1 MEIPL
6 ARYQSILLDQIHE
19 SCSSSSFQLSYSFP
33 KVFNFPRKY
42 LFSGYGFSLNRKKW
56 KNSFGRIVCSSL
68 VEQLKPKPQLKPKR
82 EPNRVDAEE
91 VEDPVLKDTQIRKS
105 SLRIC
110 SQIEKLV
117 LCNKFR
123 EAFELFEILE
133 IQGCLQIGVRTYDA
147 LVTACIGLRSIRCVK
162 RVFGYMINS
171 GFEPDQLMM
180 NRILLMHVKCGMM
193 IDARRLFDEMP
204 ERNLVSFNNI
214 IVGLVGFGNYLEAF
228 RLFQMMLEEFS
239 DSDSRTF
246 AMMFSASAGLGS
258 VYAGKQ
264 LHACVMKMGI
274 GDDTFV
280 SCALIDMY
288 GKCGCIE
295 DAQSVFD
302 DMPEKATVAW
312 NNLIKGYLLHGY
324 SEEALCLLYEMQ
336 DSGACMDHF
345 TFSIVVGIC
354 TRLAKLELTKQAHAS
369 IIRRG
374 FGSDLVLN
382 STLVDFYSKWGRVDA
397 ARNVFDK
404 MPYKNLIS
412 WNTLM
417 FGYAHHGRGAEAVR
431 LFEKMN
437 TEKVA
442 PNHVTFL
449 AVLSACA
456 NSSLLELG
464 WDIFQ
469 SMTGD
474 HKIKPR
480 AMHYAC
486 MIELLGREGLLDEAF
501 ALIRRTPFKATAN
514 MWAALLDACRAHG
527 NMELGK
533 LAAEKLYGMEPEK
546 LGNYVVLFNLYNSM
560 GKREEATGVLKT
572 LRDKGLRIMP
582 ACSWVEVR
590 DQTHCFLS
598 GDKCDTYGET
608 VKRQIYQ
615 KSDDLME
622 EIREN
627 GCLPEGEETLLPDV
641 EENEERVLRYHS
653 EKLAL
658 AYGLINTP
666 NWKPLQITQSHRMC
680 NDCHKTVQFASL
692 VSGREIVV
700 RDASKFH
707 HFKQGQCSCGGY
719 W

>member
-1 MEIPL
+1 M
-6 ARYQSILLDQIHE
+6 
-19 SCSSSSFQLSYSFP
+19 CS
-33 KVFNFPRKY
+33 
-42 LFSGYGFSLNRKKW
+42 
-56 KNSFGRIVCSSL
+56 SSL
-68 VEQLKPKPQLKPKR
+68 VEQLKPKPKPIPKPKPKR
-82 EPNRVDAEE
+82 ESDRVDAEE
-91 VEDPVLKDTQIRKS
+91 VEHPVLEDAQIRKS

-117 LCNKFR
+117 LCNRFR

-133 IQGCLQIGVRTYDA
+133 IRGCLQIDVRTYDA
-147 LVTACIGLRSIRCVK
+147 LVTACIGLRSIRCVQ
-162 RVFGYMINS
+162 RVFEYMINS
-171 GFEPDQLMM
+171 GFEPDQPMM

-193 IDARRLFDEMP
+193 IEARRLFDEMP

-228 RLFQMMLEEFS
+228 RLFQMMWEEFS
-239 DSDSRTF
+239 ECDPRTF
-246 AMMFSASAGLGS
+246 AMMFSAAAGLGS
-258 VYAGKQ
+258 VHAGKQ
-264 LHACVMKMGI
+264 LHACVVKTGV

-295 DAQSVFD
+295 DAQHVFD
-302 DMPEKATVAW
+302 DMPEKTTVGW
-312 NNLIKGYLLHGY
+312 NNLVKGYALHGY
-324 SEEALCLLYEMQ
+324 SEEALCLLYEMR
-336 DSGACMDHF
+336 DSGACMDPF

-369 IIRRG
+369 LIRRG

-382 STLVDFYSKWGRVDA
+382 SALMDFYSKWGRVDA

-417 FGYAHHGRGAEAVR
+417 FGYAHHGRGAKAVK
-431 LFEKMN
+431 LFEKML
-437 TEKVA
+437 TERVA

-456 NSSLLELG
+456 NSGSFELG

-469 SMTGD
+469 SMMED

-480 AMHYAC
+480 AMHFAC

-501 ALIRRTPFKATAN
+501 ALIRRAPFKPTTN
-514 MWAALLDACRAHG
+514 MWAALLDACRALG
-527 NMELGK
+527 NIELGR
-533 LAAEKLYGMEPEK
+533 LAAEKLYGMGPEK
-546 LGNYVVLFNLYNSM
+546 LGNYVVLLNLYNST
-560 GKREEATGVLKT
+560 GKIEEAAGVLKT
-572 LRDKGLRIMP
+572 LRNKGLTIMP

-598 GDKCDTYGET
+598 GDGCDVYGET

-615 KSDDLME
+615 KLDDLME
-622 EIREN
+622 EIYEN
-627 GCLPEGEETLLPDV
+627 GYLPDEEKTLFPDV
-641 EENEERVLRYHS
+641 DENEERVLRYHS

-666 NWKPLQITQSHRMC
+666 GWKPLQITQNHRMC
-680 NDCHKTVQFASL
+680 NDCHKMVKY
-692 VSGREIVV
+692 VSFVTRREIVV

-707 HFKQGQCSCGGY
+707 HFKEGQCSCGGY